1 MKICGTNRHCQLTVN
16 SNNTNIDH
24 TPIITPVIN
33 SNLNPLSL
41 LSFSV
46 YNEHSVW
53 ITRDGKV
60 HAIGDN
66 RYGQIVTNIPKESI
80 NTDTIFSIQDKDGN
94 SWLSISAVCGESYT
108 LYLVS
113 SPNKKGPP
121 RLAYS
126 YRNQNTPH
134 PLFLN
139 TDEHYPIAIFGGR
152 QTAAAIDID
161 GSVLIIKKTFFQS
174 SSTIADFISLPRG
187 EKAVQVACCDESV
200 IVLSN
205 NGRVFE
211 ASLTNNKR
219 LFFSGIVDFIGVK
232 IVGISG
238 THNHFLA
245 VSSEGFVF
253 GRGSNSQGRLCFES
267 NIQKVDKFTVISSLR
282 KYRIK
287 SAFAG
292 YSHSLFQTFEGQ
304 VVAGGDNYNG
314 NLLLDRQPNEED
326 FFSPVE
332 TVVRKGATLCITGWN
347 LSVVFVDCEPPPNMP
362 NSFITKPKEAI
373 TWPQLNYVDEAQN
386 SKNEIEEV
394 TSNQNQQ
401 QQALS
406 QNPIEHNISQ
416 NPIEHNISQNP
427 IELNVNQN
435 PIELNISQNPIEHNI
450 SQNPIE
456 LNVSQNS
463 TEINGVLNSIENKS
477 QSDFGQSRTD
487 DKMRII
493 ELERKLNEKNS
504 KIRKLEKELN
514 KSKLKID
521 LLQSQKQSSKSTSS
535 SSSVR
540 VYDSKQFS
548 NFRTTREVHSSDD
561 DYEEEEEEEFENGVK
576 VLEVVSDESFIMR
589 RMKVNV
595 WNNEK
600 QQQVV
605 NLIETIQMGNH
616 PNIQKMLGFYVD
628 NEELTASFLY
638 EYCQIDLSQMIRNNS
653 PSKVDLV
660 SSVYQ
665 IAEALKYAHFVGV
678 CHGNLTPQTVMVDD
692 KGIIKIGGFC
702 LSLFI
707 KNNSNEFDAPE
718 IGNEIDEK
726 ADVYSFGVLLLY
738 ILNGGKKIDLGNKK
752 KPVFPRA
759 FSDYSKELIKKC
771 CNVNPKKRPNFN
783 VICKELELNE
793 FNLISL
799 SKSEIQKIKM
809 FVENHKK
816 LIPY

>member
-80 NTDTIFSIQDKDGN
+80 NTDTIFSIQDKEGS

-267 NIQKVDKFTVISSLR
+267 NIEKVDKFTVISSLR

-304 VVAGGDNYNG
+304 VIAGGDNYNG

-332 TVVRKGATLCITGWN
+332 TVVKKGATFCITGWN

-362 NSFITKPKEAI
+362 NSFITKPKDTI
-373 TWPQLNYVDEAQN
+373 TWPQLDYVDETQN
-386 SKNEIEEV
+386 SKNENENKNEKV

-401 QQALS
+401 QQQALS
-406 QNPIEHNISQ
+406 
-416 NPIEHNISQNP
+416 
-427 IELNVNQN
+427 QN
-435 PIELNISQNPIEHNI
+435 PIELNISQNPIELNI

-463 TEINGVLNSIENKS
+463 IEINGVLNSIENKS
-477 QSDFGQSRTD
+477 QPDFDQSRTD

-493 ELERKLNEKNS
+493 ELERKLNEQNS

-521 LLQSQKQSSKSTSS
+521 LLQNQKQSNKSTSS

-540 VYDSKQFS
+540 VYDSRQFS

-561 DYEEEEEEEFENGVK
+561 DYEEEEEEEFENDVK

-605 NLIETIQMGNH
+605 NLLETIQMGNH

-678 CHGNLTPQTVMVDD
+678 CHGNLTPQTIMVDD

-702 LSLFI
+702 LSLFN
-707 KNNSNEFDAPE
+707 KNNLNEFAAPE
-718 IGNEIDEK
+718 IGSGNEIDEK

-752 KPVFPRA
+752 KLVFPQS